1 MIKAGIINVTG
12 YAGVELAR
20 ILARHP
26 DVEITSVTGRSAAGK
41 ELSEVF
47 PHLAAID
54 ATITED
60 LTGSVD
66 VVFSA
71 LPHAASAE
79 RLGPMLSNGVRAVD
93 ISADFRLKD
102 MSEYAEWYQVDH
114 PHPELV
120 EDAVY
125 GLPELGRE
133 DIAAAK
139 LVANP
144 GCYPTAAILAIAP
157 ALKAGLIEADVIV
170 DAKSG
175 VSGAGRKVSVD
186 YLYSEVNE
194 NLKAYAMGGHRHMP
208 EISQEMRRIDPSTE
222 PRVTFIPHLA
232 PMTRGILATCYAPLK
247 SGVSSGDGLE
257 AAVREAY
264 ESFYADAPFAHVAAG
279 PPETKHTL
287 GNNDCIVYPTVDTR
301 TGRLIAVGCI
311 DNLVK
316 GAAGQA
322 VQNMNLMFGMAED
335 EGLRQMA
342 LYP

>member
-1 MIKAGIINVTG
+1 M
-12 YAGVELAR
+12 
-20 ILARHP
+20 
-26 DVEITSVTGRSAAGK
+26 
-41 ELSEVF
+41 
-47 PHLAAID
+47 
-54 ATITED
+54 
-60 LTGSVD
+60 
-66 VVFSA
+66 
-71 LPHAASAE
+71 
-79 RLGPMLSNGVRAVD
+79 D

-102 MSEYAEWYQVDH
+102 ISEYGDWYQVDH
-114 PHPELV
+114 PYPELV
-120 EDAVY
+120 EEAVY

-133 DIAAAK
+133 DIAGAK

-157 ALKAGLIEADVIV
+157 AISAGLIEADVIV

-194 NLKAYAMGGHRHMP
+194 NLKAYSMGGHRHMP
-208 EISQEMRRIDPSTE
+208 EIVQEVRRLDPSAD
-222 PRVTFIPHLA
+222 PRVTFVPHLV

-247 SGVSSGDGLE
+247 PGVLGDNTE
-257 AAVREAY
+257 AVVRDAY
-264 ESFYADAPFAHVAAG
+264 ESFYADAPFAHVAAR

-287 GNNDCIVYPTVDTR
+287 GNNDCIVYPTVDSR

-335 EGLRQMA
+335 EGLRQLA

>member
-20 ILARHP
+20 ILSRHP
-26 DVEITSVTGRSAAGK
+26 EVQIASVTGRSAAGK
-41 ELSEVF
+41 TLGEVF
-47 PHLAAID
+47 PHLSAID

-60 LTGSVD
+60 LTESVD
-66 VVFSA
+66 VVISA

-102 MSEYAEWYQVDH
+102 ISEYGDWYQVDH
-114 PHPELV
+114 PYPELV
-120 EDAVY
+120 EEAVY

-133 DIAAAK
+133 DIAGAK

-157 ALKAGLIEADVIV
+157 AISAGLIEADVIV

-194 NLKAYAMGGHRHMP
+194 NLKAYSMGGHRHMP
-208 EISQEMRRIDPSTE
+208 EIVQEVRRLDPSAD
-222 PRVTFIPHLA
+222 PRVTFVPHLV

-247 SGVSSGDGLE
+247 PGVLGDNTE
-257 AAVREAY
+257 AVVRDAY
-264 ESFYADAPFAHVAAG
+264 ESFYADAPFAHVAAR

-287 GNNDCIVYPTVDTR
+287 GNNDCIVYPTVDSR

-335 EGLRQMA
+335 EGLRQLA

>member
-12 YAGVELAR
+12 YAGIELAR

-26 DVEITSVTGRSAAGK
+26 EVEIASVTGRSAAGK
-41 ELSEVF
+41 KLSDVF
-47 PHLAAID
+47 PHLSAID

-60 LTGSVD
+60 LTESVD
-66 VVFSA
+66 VVISA

-102 MSEYAEWYQVDH
+102 MSEYADWYQVDH
-114 PHPELV
+114 PCPELV
-120 EDAVY
+120 EEAVY

-133 DIAAAK
+133 DIAGAK

-157 ALKAGLIEADVIV
+157 AISAGLIEADVIV

-194 NLKAYAMGGHRHMP
+194 NLKAYSMGGHRHMP
-208 EISQEMRRIDPSTE
+208 EVVQEMRRLNPSAD
-222 PRVTFIPHLA
+222 PRVTFVPHLV

-247 SGVSSGDGLE
+247 PGVLGDNTE
-257 AAVREAY
+257 AVVRDAY
-264 ESFYADAPFAHVAAG
+264 ESFYADAPFAHVAAR
-279 PPETKHTL
+279 PPETKQTL
-287 GNNDCIVYPTVDTR
+287 GNNDCIVYPTVDSR

-335 EGLRQMA
+335 EGLRQLA

>member
-1 MIKAGIINVTG
+1 MIKAGIMNVTG

-26 DVEITSVTGRSAAGK
+26 EVEIASVTGRSSAGK
-41 ELSEVF
+41 MLGEVF
-47 PHLAAID
+47 PHLASID

-60 LTGSVD
+60 VAESVD
-66 VVFSA
+66 VVISA
-71 LPHAASAE
+71 LPHVASAE
-79 RLGPMLSNGVRAVD
+79 RLGPIMSNGVRAVD

-102 MSEYAEWYQVDH
+102 VSEYRDWYQADH
-114 PHPELV
+114 PYPELV
-120 EDAVY
+120 EEAVY
-125 GLPELGRE
+125 GLPEMGRD
-133 DIAAAK
+133 DIARAR

-144 GCYPTAAILAIAP
+144 GCYPTAAILAMAP
-157 ALKAGLIEADVIV
+157 AVSAGLVEADVIV

-194 NLKAYAMGGHRHMP
+194 NLKAYSMGGHRHMP
-208 EISQEMRRIDPSTE
+208 EIGQELRRLDPSAE
-222 PRVTFIPHLA
+222 PRVTFIPHLV
-232 PMTRGILATCYAPLK
+232 PMTRGILTTCYAPLK
-247 SGVSSGDGLE
+247 PGAAGSRPE
-257 AAVREAY
+257 AVVREAY
-264 ESFYADAPFAHVAAG
+264 ESFYADSPFVHVTAR

-287 GNNDCIVYPTVDTR
+287 GNNDCLVYPTVDTR

-322 VQNMNLMFGMAED
+322 VQNMNLMFGLAED
-335 EGLRQMA
+335 EGLRQLA

>member
-1 MIKAGIINVTG
+1 MVKVGIINVTG

-26 DVEITSVTGRSAAGK
+26 EVEIASVTGRSAAGRK
-41 ELSEVF
+41 LSEVF

-54 ATITED
+54 TTITED
-60 LTGSVD
+60 LTESVD
-66 VVFSA
+66 VVISA

-79 RLGPMLSNGVRAVD
+79 RLGPMMSDGVRAVD

-102 MSEYAEWYQVDH
+102 ISEYRHWYQVDH
-114 PHPELV
+114 PYPELV
-120 EDAVY
+120 EEAAY
-125 GLPELGRE
+125 GLPELGRD
-133 DIAAAK
+133 DIAGAK

-157 ALKAGLIEADVIV
+157 AISAGLIESDVIV

-194 NLKAYAMGGHRHMP
+194 NLKAYSLGGHRHMP
-208 EISQEMRRIDPSTE
+208 EVSQEMRRLDPSAE
-222 PRVTFIPHLA
+222 PLVTFIPHLV
-232 PMTRGILATCYAPLK
+232 PMTRGILTTCYAPLK
-247 SGVSSGDGLE
+247 SGVPVDRLD
-257 AAVREAY
+257 AVVREAY
-264 ESFYADAPFAHVAAG
+264 ESFYADAPFVHVTAR

-287 GNNDCIVYPTVDTR
+287 GNNDCLVYPTVDAR
-301 TGRLIAVGCI
+301 TGRLIVVSCI

-335 EGLRQMA
+335 EGLRQLA

>member
-1 MIKAGIINVTG
+1 MVKAGIINVTG

-26 DVEITSVTGRSAAGK
+26 GVEIASVTGRSAAGRK
-41 ELSEVF
+41 LGEVF

-60 LTGSVD
+60 LDGSVD

-79 RLGPMLSNGVRAVD
+79 RLGPMMSDGVRAVD

-102 MSEYAEWYQVDH
+102 MSEYTDWYQVDH
-114 PHPELV
+114 PYPDLV
-120 EDAVY
+120 EEAVY
-125 GLPELGRE
+125 GLPELGRS
-133 DIAAAK
+133 DIPRAK

-157 ALKAGLIEADVIV
+157 AVSAGLIEADVIV

-186 YLYSEVNE
+186 FLYSEVNE
-194 NLKAYAMGGHRHMP
+194 NLKAYSMGGHRHMP
-208 EISQEMRRIDPSTE
+208 EIAQEMRRLDPSAE
-222 PRVTFIPHLA
+222 PRVTFVPHLA

-247 SGVSSGDGLE
+247 PGVPGDDTE
-257 AAVREAY
+257 AVVREAY
-264 ESFYADAPFAHVAAG
+264 RSFYAGAPFVHVAAG

-287 GNNDCIVYPTVDTR
+287 GNNDCLVHPTVDAR
-301 TGRLIAVGCI
+301 TGRLIVVSCI

-335 EGLRQMA
+335 EGLRQLA

>member
-1 MIKAGIINVTG
+1 MVKAGIINVTG

-26 DVEITSVTGRSAAGK
+26 GVEIASVTGRSAAGRK
-41 ELSEVF
+41 LGEVF

-60 LTGSVD
+60 LAGSVD

-79 RLGPMLSNGVRAVD
+79 RLGPMMSDGVRAVD

-102 MSEYAEWYQVDH
+102 ISEYGDWYKVDH
-114 PHPELV
+114 PYPALV
-120 EDAVY
+120 EEAVY
-125 GLPELGRE
+125 GLPELGRG
-133 DIAAAK
+133 DIARAK

-157 ALKAGLIEADVIV
+157 AVSAGLIESDVIV

-186 YLYSEVNE
+186 FLYSEVNE
-194 NLKAYAMGGHRHMP
+194 NLKAYSMGGHRHMP
-208 EISQEMRRIDPSTE
+208 EIAQEMRRLDPSAE
-222 PRVTFIPHLA
+222 PRVTFVPHLA

-247 SGVSSGDGLE
+247 PGVPGDDTE
-257 AAVREAY
+257 AVVREAY
-264 ESFYADAPFAHVAAG
+264 RSFYADAPFVHVADG

-287 GNNDCIVYPTVDTR
+287 GNNDCLVYPTVDAR
-301 TGRLIAVGCI
+301 TGRLIVVSCI

-335 EGLRQMA
+335 EGLRQLA